1 MVRAPG
7 QRQGRAEA
15 GLGAESDGENSG
27 ERGGDGEGRE
37 RTPKGRDTV
46 STQQRVRGGRV
57 SPRGG
62 R

>member
-27 ERGGDGEGRE
+27 ERGGDGEERE

-46 STQQRVRGGRV
+46 STQ
-57 SPRGG
+57 
-62 R
+62 